1 MATNSL
7 LWGHCTLLLYASRL
21 EAGAGGGGAPGER
34 GSPAASVCHLS
45 PVSRVPIFKMFWSLL
60 GLWLPFSAIFTIPLI
75 IPPLDLKE
83 QGSLARLDKNG
94 RFEWLKERKYKS
106 LGEDSRDADS
116 VFKRRTTLISRDPC
130 WAQVTWIPS
139 LNESYRFVS
148 KLDLSGFQITASQI
162 YCRSL
167 TTVLWHREEVRR
179 LK

>member
-1 MATNSL
+1 MNRGLQRQTYLSSFGGYKQSSVRPL
-7 LWGHCTLLLYASRL
+7 HIASVCIK
-21 EAGAGGGGAPGER
+21 AGGRSWGRGSSWGER
-34 GSPAASVCHLS
+34 IPAASVCHLS

-60 GLWLPFSAIFTIPLI
+60 GLWLPFSAIFTIPSM

-130 WAQVTWIPS
+130 WAQVT
-139 LNESYRFVS
+139 
-148 KLDLSGFQITASQI
+148 
-162 YCRSL
+162 
-167 TTVLWHREEVRR
+167 
-179 LK
+179 